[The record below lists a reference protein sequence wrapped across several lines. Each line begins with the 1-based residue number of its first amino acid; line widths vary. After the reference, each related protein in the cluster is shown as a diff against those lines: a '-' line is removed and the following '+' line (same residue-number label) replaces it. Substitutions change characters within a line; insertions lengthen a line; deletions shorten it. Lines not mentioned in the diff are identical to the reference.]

1 MTERFIDQNL
11 KLVNNHHNK
20 VTSSWPTVC
29 CSGLCALKKCSL
41 HACTPFS
48 KWAAWKTSFQHNR
61 TVIYQHQIRKK
72 WRLDVPFA
80 AKTQKLLFY
89 FRVKWGRLH
98 MKNSEMKTS
107 HCEPRTSLP
116 SWFHYVFCFGTMTDE
131 SNDIDLSLFLQSPAI
146 VGLLY
151 GTQKGW
157 WSAPEDDVVWHTT
170 MWHSWCGR
178 DQGLQRK

>member
-20 VTSSWPTVC
+20 VTLSWAMLLWIVC
-29 CSGLCALKKCSL
+29 FKKCSL

-48 KWAAWKTSFQHNR
+48 KWAEWKTSFQHNR
-61 TVIYQHQIRKK
+61 VYQHQIRNK

-89 FRVKWGRLH
+89 FCVKWGRLH
-98 MKNSEMKTS
+98 TKNSEMKTS
-107 HCEPRTSLP
+107 HCKTRTRLP
-116 SWFHYVFCFGTMTDE
+116 SWFYYVFCFGTMTDE
-131 SNDIDLSLFLQSPAI
+131 SNDIDLCLFLQSPANM
-146 VGLLY
+146 GLLY

-157 WSAPEDDVVWHTT
+157 WSAPEDDVVCHTT
-170 MWHSWCGR
+170 VWHSWCGR
-178 DQGLQRK
+178 DQGLQHK